1 MEEQNTNHLEN
12 TPETVEPLE
21 AAEVQEPVSSEEAPE
36 GKGQTE
42 LDALSQQVGILND
55 QLLRALAEFDNYRK
69 RSQREINQITQNAG
83 EKIITELLPVI
94 DDMERGIKAAREWQ
108 TEDKH
113 VGQFVQGLEI
123 ISGKLMKVL
132 QSKGLQAMES
142 VGKPLDP
149 HLHDALM
156 QIVRTDVEPN
166 TVIDEHEKGYF
177 LNDRVIRHAKVI
189 VSKLPDS

>member
-1 MEEQNTNHLEN
+1 MEEQNTNHVEDM
-12 TPETVEPLE
+12 PETIEPLE
-21 AAEVQEPVSSEEAPE
+21 AGAVQEPVVSEEAPE

-42 LDALSQQVGILND
+42 LEALRQQVGILND
-55 QLLRALAEFDNYRK
+55 QLLRTLAEFDNYRK
-69 RSQREINQITQNAG
+69 RSQREITQITQNAG
-83 EKIITELLPVI
+83 EKMITELLPVI

-113 VGQFVQGLEI
+113 IEQFIQGLEI

-142 VGKPLDP
+142 VGKLLDP
-149 HLHDALM
+149 NLHDALM

-177 LNDRVIRHAKVI
+177 LNDKVIRHAKVI